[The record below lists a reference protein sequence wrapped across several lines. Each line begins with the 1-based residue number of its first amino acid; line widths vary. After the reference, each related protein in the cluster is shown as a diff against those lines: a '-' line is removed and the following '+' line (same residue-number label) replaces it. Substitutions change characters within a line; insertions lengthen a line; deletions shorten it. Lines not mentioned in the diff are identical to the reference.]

1 MIHED
6 YLVRQIQMMVVFV
19 AKMIFKKDTINYT
32 VIEDQNGNIT
42 QDGELYL
49 DLMRRIKRGEINEAE
64 NILFEAVKK
73 NPNNALL
80 EIALDFYSTLGEMSD
95 EFLIE
100 NNFSREEVCQ
110 GLCDI
115 LKIYNIDLLQVI

>member
-1 MIHED
+1 M
-6 YLVRQIQMMVVFV
+6 RQIEMMVAFI

-32 VIEDQNGNIT
+32 VIKDENGNT
-42 QDGELYL
+42 THDGELYL
-49 DLMRRIKRGEINEAE
+49 DLMSRIKKGEINEAE
-64 NILFEAVKK
+64 NILFEAVQK

-80 EIALDFYSTLGEMSD
+80 EIALDFYSTLGEMPD
-95 EFLIE
+95 EFLSD

>member
-6 YLVRQIQMMVVFV
+6 YLMRQIQMMVAFI
-19 AKMIFKKDTINYT
+19 AKMVFKKDTISYT
-32 VIEDQNGNIT
+32 AIKDEGTNIT
-42 QDGELYL
+42 HDGELYL
-49 DLMRRIKRGEINEAE
+49 DLMSRIKKGEINEAE
-64 NILFEAVKK
+64 NMLFEAVQK

-80 EIALDFYSTLGEMSD
+80 EIALDFYNTLGEMPD
-95 EFLIE
+95 EFLSD

-115 LKIYNIDLLQVI
+115 LKIYNIDLL

>member
-1 MIHED
+1 M
-6 YLVRQIQMMVVFV
+6 
-19 AKMIFKKDTINYT
+19 T
-32 VIEDQNGNIT
+32 
-42 QDGELYL
+42 
-49 DLMRRIKRGEINEAE
+49 RRIKRGEINEAE

-80 EIALDFYSTLGEMSD
+80 EIALDFYSELGEMSD

-110 GLCDI
+110 GLCYI